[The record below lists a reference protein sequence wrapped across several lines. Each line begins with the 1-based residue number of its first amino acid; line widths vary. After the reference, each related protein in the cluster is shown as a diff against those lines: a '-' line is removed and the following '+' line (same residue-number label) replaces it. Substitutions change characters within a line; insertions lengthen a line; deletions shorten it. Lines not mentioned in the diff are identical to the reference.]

1 LANTAGKEI
10 GMSGGAPGVGSGTG
24 SNSAG
29 AAGGTSG
36 NAADLQAIFDKAAAD
51 RKEFTEIS
59 VKGNTEI
66 AKFNEKPKI

>member
-1 LANTAGKEI
+1 MVDLVGAATGAITGAINGATG
-10 GMSGGAPGVGSGTG
+10 GNSGGS
-24 SNSAG
+24 
-29 AAGGTSG
+29 
-36 NAADLQAIFDKAAAD
+36 NAADLQAIFDQAAAD

>member
-1 LANTAGKEI
+1 MDVGGAIKGAVGGAINGLTG
-10 GMSGGAPGVGSGTG
+10 GGSGGSG
-24 SNSAG
+24 AG
-29 AAGGTSG
+29 
-36 NAADLQAIFDKAAAD
+36 DLQAIFDKAAAD

>member
-1 LANTAGKEI
+1 MSLLGGITGAIKGGIDGLTG
-10 GMSGGAPGVGSGTG
+10 GGSSGGGSG
-24 SNSAG
+24 AG
-29 AAGGTSG
+29 
-36 NAADLQAIFDKAAAD
+36 DLKAIFDQAAAD

>member
-1 LANTAGKEI
+1 MTDGV
-10 GMSGGAPGVGSGTG
+10 SGAGTG
-24 SNSAG
+24 AG
-29 AAGGTSG
+29 AASGTSGGTSS

>member
-1 LANTAGKEI
+1 MGFNPI
-10 GMSGGAPGVGSGTG
+10 GAITGGIKGAVDGLTGGGGSGGGSG
-24 SNSAG
+24 AG
-29 AAGGTSG
+29 
-36 NAADLQAIFDKAAAD
+36 DLQAIFDKAAAD

>member
-1 LANTAGKEI
+1 MEVPATG
-10 GMSGGAPGVGSGTG
+10 SGAPSSSQSST
-24 SNSAG
+24 
-29 AAGGTSG
+29 TSS
-36 NAADLQAIFDKAAAD
+36 NAADLQQIFDQAAAD